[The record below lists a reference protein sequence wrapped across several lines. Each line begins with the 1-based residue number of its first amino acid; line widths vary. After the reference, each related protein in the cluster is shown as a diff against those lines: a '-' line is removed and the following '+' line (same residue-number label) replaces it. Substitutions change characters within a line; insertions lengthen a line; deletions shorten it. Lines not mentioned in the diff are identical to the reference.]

1 MEFDIGTLS
10 LIVIFGL
17 LALISIGV
25 PLGFASGFMGAVVV
39 FLNIGEHALGILLS
53 RYYSLVVTYSFLSVP
68 LFIFMASLLERSNI
82 ARDLYDALNAWLR
95 KTRGGVGVVTAIMAT
110 IMAAMS
116 GIIGGEIVL
125 LGLIALPQMLRL
137 KYDLCIWFFG
147 HNDTSFYCFNY
158 LWINNRDFNYNV
170 VSRSNSSRFDD
181 FRINNFLYSCS
192 NKIAATSCT
201 NK

>member
-1 MEFDIGTLS
+1 MEIGSLS
-10 LIVIFGL
+10 LILIVGL
-17 LALISIGV
+17 LILISIGV
-25 PLGFASGFMGAVVV
+25 PMGFASGFMGAVLV
-39 FLNIGEHALGILLS
+39 FLYIGEHALGILLS

-125 LGLIALPQMLRL
+125 LGLIFGFYTPVNSEQYPIH
-137 KYDLCIWFFG
+137 KYTCPDSGGECNEEEREVVKF
-147 HNDTSFYCFNY
+147 SFSSFLSLGFKVVTFDFSIILFQYLNY
-158 LWINNRDFNYNV
+158 YL
-170 VSRSNSSRFDD
+170 
-181 FRINNFLYSCS
+181 
-192 NKIAATSCT
+192 
-201 NK
+201 